1 MTERQAERDAA
12 RAMTD
17 VVRDA
22 VLRTP
27 GVAFLKPG
35 IAELLR
41 STPLLPTGRSAGV
54 RVRRDRSTG
63 DWHVEVQVVVRRDH
77 RALDVTRE
85 IRAGVTEAVARE
97 TGRIAVTVTVSGLV

>member
-1 MTERQAERDAA
+1 
-12 RAMTD
+12 MTD
-17 VVRDA
+17 AVRDA

-41 STPLLPTGRSAGV
+41 STTPLLPTGRSAGV
-54 RVRRDRSTG
+54 RVWRDRSTG
-63 DWHVEVQVVVRRDH
+63 GWHAEVQVVVRGDH